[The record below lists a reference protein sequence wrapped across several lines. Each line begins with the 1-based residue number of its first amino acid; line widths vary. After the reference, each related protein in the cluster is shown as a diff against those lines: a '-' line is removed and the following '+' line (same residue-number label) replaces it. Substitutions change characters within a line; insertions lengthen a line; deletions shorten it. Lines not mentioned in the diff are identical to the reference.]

1 MSDASMGMDTCLD
14 PVAMRDLLQAWLP
27 GGPAIARVNIGKVR
41 RSASHHRHPNPL
53 TLVYETELHAGGSRR
68 YYAKVYRHGAS
79 LQALHGSAAV
89 PVPPLDMLLWAWPA
103 DPAMPQLPELLDGRR
118 ALAWQGDDQGR
129 DDGDAPAEVEL
140 LAYEPEQRATLRY
153 TQGDRVLYA
162 KTFCDDRGAR
172 IHERFEHFWS
182 LAQQDDDAPRVAQPL
197 GWQACTRSVWQG
209 QAPGEPLAQLLGSV
223 LPRRLPV
230 RLVRAMAALHAQSLP
245 TDAVHDQAHWLREV
259 RRRQQK
265 ISRALPALAERV
277 SALADAIERAAFT
290 LPLPVSGL
298 IHGDFHA
305 GQVGVQTDAAQR
317 IVFHDFD
324 EFALGDPMEDLAA
337 FVTRLPAD
345 RAPAEVGAL
354 VIAAYAQEA
363 PERFGRRRLQWHLAV
378 QMLLQASRAFVFQI
392 EGWRD
397 ELERR
402 LARAEALCA
411 PGFQE
416 TFT

>member
-1 MSDASMGMDTCLD
+1 MTDSPLGMDTCLD
-14 PVAMRDLLQAWLP
+14 PLAMRDLLQAWLP
-27 GGPAIARVNIGKVR
+27 GGQSIAQVRIGKVR
-41 RSASHHRHPNPL
+41 RSASRHRHPNPL
-53 TLVYETELHAGGSRR
+53 TLVYETELQCGGSRR
-68 YYAKVYRHGAS
+68 YYAKVYRQGAS
-79 LQALHGSAAV
+79 LQALCGSAAL
-89 PVPPLDMLLWAWPA
+89 PVPPLDMLLWPWPS

-118 ALAWQGDDQGR
+118 ALAWL
-129 DDGDAPAEVEL
+129 DAPAEPAAAEVEL
-140 LAYEPEQRATLRY
+140 LGYEPEQRATLRY
-153 TQGDRVLYA
+153 TRADRIIYA

-172 IHERFEHFWS
+172 IHERFAHFWA
-182 LAQQDDDAPRVAQPL
+182 LAQQDDDAPRVGQPL
-197 GWQACTRSVWQG
+197 GWQARTRSVWQR
-209 QAPGEPLAQLLGSV
+209 QAPGEPLVQVLGSV

-230 RLVRAMAALHAQSLP
+230 RLARALATLHAQSLP
-245 TDAVHDQAHWLREV
+245 TDVVHDEAHWLREV
-259 RRRQQK
+259 RRRAQK
-265 ISRALPALAERV
+265 ISRAVPALAVRV
-277 SALADAIERAAFT
+277 SALAESIERAACA
-290 LPLPVSGL
+290 LPLPVTGL
-298 IHGDFHA
+298 IHGDFHC

-317 IVFHDFD
+317 VVFHDFD

-337 FVTRLPAD
+337 FVMRLPAD

-402 LARAEALCA
+402 LVRAEALCA

-416 TFT
+416 TLS

>member
-1 MSDASMGMDTCLD
+1 MNEAAMGLDTCLD
-14 PVAMRDLLQAWLP
+14 PVAMRELLQAWLP
-27 GGPAIARVNIGKVR
+27 GGEAISQVHIGKVR
-41 RSASHHRHPNPL
+41 RSASRHRHPNPL
-53 TLVYETELHAGGSRR
+53 TLVYETELHSGGSRR

-79 LQALHGSAAV
+79 LQALQGSAAL
-89 PVPPLDMLLWAWPA
+89 PVPPLDMLLWTWPA
-103 DPAMPQLPELLDGRR
+103 DPALPQLPELLDGGR
-118 ALAWQGDDQGR
+118 ALAWL
-129 DDGDAPAEVEL
+129 DGPGTELPAEVEL
-140 LAYEPEQRATLRY
+140 LGYEPEQRATLRY
-153 TQGDRVLYA
+153 TRGERVVYA

-182 LAQQDDDAPRVAQPL
+182 LAQHDEDAPRVAQPL
-197 GWQACTRSVWQG
+197 GWQARTRSVWQG
-209 QAPGEPLAQLLGSV
+209 QAPGEPLVQVLGSV

-230 RLVRAMAALHAQSLP
+230 RLARAMAVLHAQSLP
-245 TDAVHDQAHWLREV
+245 TDAVHDPAHWLREV
-259 RRRQQK
+259 RRRAQK
-265 ISRALPALAERV
+265 ISRAVPALGGRV
-277 SALADAIERAAFT
+277 AALADAIERAAFA

-305 GQVGVQTDAAQR
+305 GQVGVQRDDAQR

-337 FVTRLPAD
+337 FVTRLPLD

-392 EGWRD
+392 DGWRD

-416 TFT
+416 TQS

>member
-1 MSDASMGMDTCLD
+1 MNDQRPGMDTCLD
-14 PVAMRDLLQAWLP
+14 PVAMRDMLQAWLP
-27 GGPAIARVNIGKVR
+27 GGQAIARVHIGKVR
-41 RSASHHRHPNPL
+41 RSASRHRHPNPL
-53 TLVYETELHAGGSRR
+53 TLVYETELHSGGSRR

-79 LQALHGSAAV
+79 LQALHGSAAL

-103 DPAMPQLPELLDGRR
+103 DPALPQLPELLDGRR
-118 ALAWQGDDQGR
+118 ALAWL
-129 DDGDAPAEVEL
+129 DGDNSPSPAEVEL

-153 TQGDRVLYA
+153 TRGDRVVYA
-162 KTFCDDRGAR
+162 KTFSDDRGAR
-172 IHERFEHFWS
+172 IHERFAHFWS
-182 LAQQDDDAPRVAQPL
+182 LAQQDDDAPAVAQPL
-197 GWQACTRSVWQG
+197 GWRAGTRSIWQG
-209 QAPGEPLAQLLGSV
+209 RAPGEPLVQVLGSV

-230 RLVRAMAALHAQSLP
+230 RLARAMAALHAQSLP
-245 TDAVHDQAHWLREV
+245 TDAMHDPAHWLREV
-259 RRRQQK
+259 RRREQK
-265 ISRALPALAERV
+265 ISRALPALAGRV
-277 SALADAIERAAFT
+277 AALADAIERAAFA
-290 LPLPVSGL
+290 LPLPLTGL

-305 GQVGVQTDAAQR
+305 GQVGVQADATQR

-337 FVTRLPAD
+337 FVTRLPVD

-392 EGWRD
+392 DGWRD

-416 TFT
+416 TQS

>member
-1 MSDASMGMDTCLD
+1 MNDRPPAMDTCLD
-14 PVAMRDLLQAWLP
+14 PVAMRDMLQAWLP
-27 GGPAIARVNIGKVR
+27 GGQAIARVHIGKVR
-41 RSASHHRHPNPL
+41 RSASRHRHPNPL
-53 TLVYETELHAGGSRR
+53 TLVYETELHSGGSRR

-79 LQALHGSAAV
+79 LQALHGSAAL

-103 DPAMPQLPELLDGRR
+103 DPALPQLPELLDGRR
-118 ALAWQGDDQGR
+118 ALAWLDGDD
-129 DDGDAPAEVEL
+129 APSPAEVEL

-153 TQGDRVLYA
+153 TRGDRVVYA
-162 KTFCDDRGAR
+162 KTFSDDRGAR
-172 IHERFEHFWS
+172 IHERFAHFWS
-182 LAQQDDDAPRVAQPL
+182 LALQDADAPAVAQPL
-197 GWQACTRSVWQG
+197 GWREGTRSIWQG
-209 QAPGEPLAQLLGSV
+209 RAPGEPLVQVLGSV

-230 RLVRAMAALHAQSLP
+230 RLARAMAALHAQSLP
-245 TDAVHDQAHWLREV
+245 TDVVHDQAHWLREV
-259 RRRQQK
+259 RRREQK
-265 ISRALPALAERV
+265 ISRALPELAGRV
-277 SALADAIERAAFT
+277 AALADAIERAAFT
-290 LPLPVSGL
+290 LPLPLTGL

-305 GQVGVQTDAAQR
+305 GQVGVQADATQR

-337 FVTRLPAD
+337 FVTRLPVD

-392 EGWRD
+392 DGWRD

-416 TFT
+416 TQT

>member
-1 MSDASMGMDTCLD
+1 
-14 PVAMRDLLQAWLP
+14 
-27 GGPAIARVNIGKVR
+27 
-41 RSASHHRHPNPL
+41 
-53 TLVYETELHAGGSRR
+53 
-68 YYAKVYRHGAS
+68 
-79 LQALHGSAAV
+79 
-89 PVPPLDMLLWAWPA
+89 
-103 DPAMPQLPELLDGRR
+103 
-118 ALAWQGDDQGR
+118 
-129 DDGDAPAEVEL
+129 
-140 LAYEPEQRATLRY
+140 
-153 TQGDRVLYA
+153 
-162 KTFCDDRGAR
+162 
-172 IHERFEHFWS
+172 
-182 LAQQDDDAPRVAQPL
+182 
-197 GWQACTRSVWQG
+197 
-209 QAPGEPLAQLLGSV
+209 
-223 LPRRLPV
+223 
-230 RLVRAMAALHAQSLP
+230 MAALHAQSLP
-245 TDAVHDQAHWLREV
+245 TDAVHDPAHWLREV
-259 RRRQQK
+259 PRREQK
-265 ISRALPALAERV
+265 ISRALPALAGRV

-305 GQVGVQTDAAQR
+305 GQVGVQADAAQR

-402 LARAEALCA
+402 LARAQALCA

-416 TFT
+416 TFP

>member
-1 MSDASMGMDTCLD
+1 MNDQPPAMDTCLD
-14 PVAMRDLLQAWLP
+14 PVAMRDMLQAWLP
-27 GGPAIARVNIGKVR
+27 GGQAIARVHIGKVR
-41 RSASHHRHPNPL
+41 RSASRHRHPNPL
-53 TLVYETELHAGGSRR
+53 TLVYETELHSGGSRR

-79 LQALHGSAAV
+79 LQALHGSAAL

-103 DPAMPQLPELLDGRR
+103 DPALPQLPELLDGRR
-118 ALAWQGDDQGR
+118 ALAWLDGDD
-129 DDGDAPAEVEL
+129 APSPAEVEL

-153 TQGDRVLYA
+153 TRGDRVVYA
-162 KTFCDDRGAR
+162 KTFSDDRGAR
-172 IHERFEHFWS
+172 IHERFAHFWS
-182 LAQQDDDAPRVAQPL
+182 LAQQDDDAPAVAQPL
-197 GWQACTRSVWQG
+197 GWRAGTRSIWQG
-209 QAPGEPLAQLLGSV
+209 RAPGEPLVQVLGSV

-230 RLVRAMAALHAQSLP
+230 RLARAMAALHAQSLP

-259 RRRQQK
+259 RRREQK
-265 ISRALPALAERV
+265 ISRALPALAGRV
-277 SALADAIERAAFT
+277 AALADAIERAAFA
-290 LPLPVSGL
+290 LPLPLTGL

-305 GQVGVQTDAAQR
+305 GQVGVQADATQR

-337 FVTRLPAD
+337 FVTRLPVD

-416 TFT
+416 TQT